1 MIGWLRR
8 RGTGDLRPTYAE
20 RQAALARARER
31 LRHQQAAES
40 RRRAWLHF
48 GLPVITALAFFVG
61 LAIADRVAAR
71 SVAAR
76 PELFVVKRLEI
87 EGTRRLDAAA
97 LARAVLPAGAPA
109 PITPQEVAARLEAHP
124 WIARVAVAR
133 LAPGTVVARIEEH
146 EPAALACAVGEARL
160 LVNEQGVAFA
170 NAEGTAWNA
179 LPQLVVAGL
188 PPRDR
193 RDPLLAQGVAL
204 ARAVA
209 EAGFAG
215 IELSL
220 DGEDPERA
228 AGIARRRRAGTHP
241 ARRRRP
247 GAEAREPGAIAR
259 GRRDLTRCARDRSP
273 LRGASGV
280 AARRRPGTGER
291 RPDAR
296 RGHAGS
302 CDRRGGAASCNRR
315 PARRKL
321 AFSRAKEG
329 VRGMARKEDLIVG
342 LDIGTTKICAIVAER
357 TEDGVDV
364 VGIGT
369 HPSRGLRKGV
379 VVDIDA
385 TVESIKHAV
394 EEAELMSDCEISS
407 VYAGIA
413 GGHIRGFNSHGIVA
427 VKDHEVSEGDVRR
440 VIDAAKAVAIP
451 MDREVIHV
459 IPQEFVID
467 EQDGIREPLGMSGVR
482 LEAKIHIVTAA
493 VTSAQ
498 NIVKC
503 ANKAGLN
510 VIDIVLEP
518 LASAEAVLAG
528 DERELG
534 VCLIDI
540 GGGTTD
546 LAVFC
551 DGSIAHTSVLA
562 LGGNHITND
571 IAVGLRTPFDEA
583 ERTKK
588 RFGVAS
594 ARLLGS
600 DDILSVSSVG
610 GRRPREVSRK
620 LLCEIIEP
628 RVEEILSL
636 ARQELMRARMEDR
649 IPSGI
654 VLSGGCAALAG
665 IADLAEEIF
674 ESPVRVGLPARVG
687 GLQDVVRD
695 PMYATGVGL
704 ALYGANHGRGLP
716 YSRFRIRDESIFRR
730 VRQRMREWFHG
741 EFD

>member
-1 MIGWLRR
+1 
-8 RGTGDLRPTYAE
+8 
-20 RQAALARARER
+20 
-31 LRHQQAAES
+31 
-40 RRRAWLHF
+40 
-48 GLPVITALAFFVG
+48 
-61 LAIADRVAAR
+61 
-71 SVAAR
+71 
-76 PELFVVKRLEI
+76 
-87 EGTRRLDAAA
+87 
-97 LARAVLPAGAPA
+97 
-109 PITPQEVAARLEAHP
+109 
-124 WIARVAVAR
+124 
-133 LAPGTVVARIEEH
+133 
-146 EPAALACAVGEARL
+146 
-160 LVNEQGVAFA
+160 
-170 NAEGTAWNA
+170 
-179 LPQLVVAGL
+179 
-188 PPRDR
+188 
-193 RDPLLAQGVAL
+193 
-204 ARAVA
+204 
-209 EAGFAG
+209 
-215 IELSL
+215 
-220 DGEDPERA
+220 
-228 AGIARRRRAGTHP
+228 
-241 ARRRRP
+241 
-247 GAEAREPGAIAR
+247 
-259 GRRDLTRCARDRSP
+259 
-273 LRGASGV
+273 
-280 AARRRPGTGER
+280 
-291 RPDAR
+291 
-296 RGHAGS
+296 
-302 CDRRGGAASCNRR
+302 
-315 PARRKL
+315 
-321 AFSRAKEG
+321 
-329 VRGMARKEDLIVG
+329 MARKEDLIVG
-342 LDIGTTKICAIVAER
+342 LDIGTTKICAVVAER
-357 TEDGVDV
+357 NDDGVDI

-394 EEAELMSDCEISS
+394 EEAEHMSDSEISS

-459 IPQEFVID
+459 IPQEFVVD

-571 IAVGLRTPFDEA
+571 IAVGLRTPFEEA

-588 RFGVAS
+588 KFGVAS

-636 ARQELMRARMEDR
+636 ARQELMRAGMEDR

-665 IADLAEEIF
+665 IADLTEEIF
-674 ESPVRVGLPARVG
+674 ESPVRVGQPTRVG